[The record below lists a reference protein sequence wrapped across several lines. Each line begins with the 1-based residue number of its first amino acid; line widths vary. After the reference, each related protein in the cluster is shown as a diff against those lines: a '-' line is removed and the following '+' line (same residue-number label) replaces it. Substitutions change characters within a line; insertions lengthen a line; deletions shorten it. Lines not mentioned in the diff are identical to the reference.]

1 MLKFNDFVYE
11 PIDIEKVS
19 TDMLTMIDEFKNAKN
34 AKKQIEMVKKINEYR
49 TKIETDFSLVEV
61 RFTLNV
67 ADKYYAKQKELCDEI
82 SPKYVELVNQFY
94 KVLVESP
101 YRTALEKEF
110 GKLIFEIAKISL
122 QSFDKKIIEDTINE
136 NKLVT
141 KYSALIASA
150 KIRFKGKIYNLSQMG
165 KLLQNPDRK
174 LRAAASRAQGRWFD
188 AHMEEFDK
196 LFDEL
201 VHVRNQI
208 ALKLGYKNYVE
219 LGYLRLNRTDY
230 NSEDVKGYRDQIY
243 KYVVPVTKK
252 LFRRQAKRLNIKG
265 IKYYD
270 YNLDFLSGNP
280 TPKGTTSELLSYA
293 SKMYKEMSSETDEF
307 FSFMKECELFDLE
320 SRPNKAAGGY
330 CTSFPSYKAPF
341 VFANFNGT
349 SGDVDV
355 LTHEMGHAFMC
366 YSCKNVDLLEYI
378 WPTYE
383 ACEIHSMS
391 MEFFAYPWIN
401 LFFKDETDKYKFS
414 HLSSAVTFLPYGA
427 AVDEFQHYVYEN
439 VDVTPEDRR
448 LKWREIEKKYL
459 PHLKYPKGSYLDKG
473 AKWFKQTHIFQTPF
487 YYIDY
492 TLAQVCAFQFFNKMN
507 ENYNDAWNQ
516 YVQLCK
522 LGGSKSFLNL
532 LKTVK
537 LENPFKKGCIRK
549 VIKPIANYLDTFD
562 DKNM

>member
-1 MLKFNDFVYE
+1 
-11 PIDIEKVS
+11 
-19 TDMLTMIDEFKNAKN
+19 
-34 AKKQIEMVKKINEYR
+34 
-49 TKIETDFSLVEV
+49 
-61 RFTLNV
+61 
-67 ADKYYAKQKELCDEI
+67 
-82 SPKYVELVNQFY
+82 
-94 KVLVESP
+94 
-101 YRTALEKEF
+101 
-110 GKLIFEIAKISL
+110 
-122 QSFDKKIIEDTINE
+122 
-136 NKLVT
+136 
-141 KYSALIASA
+141 
-150 KIRFKGKIYNLSQMG
+150 
-165 KLLQNPDRK
+165 
-174 LRAAASRAQGRWFD
+174 
-188 AHMEEFDK
+188 
-196 LFDEL
+196 
-201 VHVRNQI
+201 
-208 ALKLGYKNYVE
+208 
-219 LGYLRLNRTDY
+219 
-230 NSEDVKGYRDQIY
+230 
-243 KYVVPVTKK
+243 
-252 LFRRQAKRLNIKG
+252 
-265 IKYYD
+265 
-270 YNLDFLSGNP
+270 
-280 TPKGTTSELLSYA
+280 
-293 SKMYKEMSSETDEF
+293 
-307 FSFMKECELFDLE
+307 
-320 SRPNKAAGGY
+320 
-330 CTSFPSYKAPF
+330 
-341 VFANFNGT
+341 
-349 SGDVDV
+349 
-355 LTHEMGHAFMC
+355 MC